1 MALEGAY
8 ETASDPQNDPNEAVK
23 TDACAHFADASAWYR
38 ERGSNPHDLYRSTD
52 FKSVAS
58 TNSAI
63 PARGSE
69 DSQRTP
75 TRLHPVRDPRSKS
88 GIAGPSTRQ
97 PYISPM
103 QSFHTHT
110 HTDILGRLAAQAALS
125 SYVPYSGKKQGAV
138 LLLED
143 GSVLQGC
150 RVENASYQLT
160 IGALDNVWSTAHAIG
175 RMDVCAVA
183 SSETWSKADRAFL
196 EAMSS
201 FGWTFPTDSLA
212 VLSEVLPEPLE
223 SIQPLLQGD
232 VSEPATGAELARSS
246 ASMAWVPE
254 SDFPVGCIVR
264 TESGHIVPGVN
275 VEHPDWHRIIC
286 AERNALSTIVAYR
299 YGAVTDIH
307 VSCVKDPGGSPCG
320 ACRQVMVELAPN
332 ASVWLDRPDS
342 PPKGMPVSSLLPG
355 SFTGRNLRR
364 HVT

>member
-1 MALEGAY
+1 MWIWRGAY
-8 ETASDPQNDPNEAVK
+8 EIASDPQNDPSEAVK

-88 GIAGPSTRQ
+88 GMAGPSTRQ

-103 QSFHTHT
+103 QSFHT

-160 IGALDNVWSTAHAIG
+160 IGALDNVWSTA
-175 RMDVCAVA
+175 
-183 SSETWSKADRAFL
+183 
-196 EAMSS
+196 
-201 FGWTFPTDSLA
+201 
-212 VLSEVLPEPLE
+212 
-223 SIQPLLQGD
+223 QPLAGWMCVLWLRPKHGARRIERFLRPCPPLGGRFPRTRLPY
-232 VSEPATGAELARSS
+232 SLRSCPSPWNRFNPFCKAT
-246 ASMAWVPE
+246 
-254 SDFPVGCIVR
+254 
-264 TESGHIVPGVN
+264 
-275 VEHPDWHRIIC
+275 
-286 AERNALSTIVAYR
+286 
-299 YGAVTDIH
+299 
-307 VSCVKDPGGSPCG
+307 
-320 ACRQVMVELAPN
+320 
-332 ASVWLDRPDS
+332 
-342 PPKGMPVSSLLPG
+342 
-355 SFTGRNLRR
+355 
-364 HVT
+364 